1 MDLFDWLVII
11 GVLLMGLAVW
21 LVASWPGLVGYGG
34 GLLVVVGIV
43 GAWLRKRSK
52 AAS

>member
-11 GVLLMGLAVW
+11 GVLLIGLAVW
-21 LVASWPGLVGYGG
+21 LAVGWPGLVGYAG
-34 GLLVVVGIV
+34 GLLVVVGLV
-43 GAWLRKRSK
+43 GAWLRKGK